1 MTEPADHIA
10 GVHPLGFFE
19 HDDRIQRLRIDD
31 EVKLL
36 LKYVSEGCM
45 RGYGFADDRCHRLP
59 RLDRTDLDPAR
70 TCFCLLIRS

>member
-1 MTEPADHIA
+1 MTELADHIA

-31 EVKLL
+31 QVQLL
-36 LKYVSEGCM
+36 LKYVSEGGM
-45 RGYGFADDRCHRLP
+45 RGNGFADDGCHRLP
-59 RLDRTDLDPAR
+59 RLDCADFDPAR